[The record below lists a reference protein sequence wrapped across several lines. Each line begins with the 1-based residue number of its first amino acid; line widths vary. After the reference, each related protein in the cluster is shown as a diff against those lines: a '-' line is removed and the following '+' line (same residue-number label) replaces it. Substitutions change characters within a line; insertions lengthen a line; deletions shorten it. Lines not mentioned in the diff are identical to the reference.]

1 MGFAFQLRIHL
12 RSVRAGDR
20 FADRAAI
27 LGLVALRGLI
37 PLWRLFDRLHLPLPS
52 PLLLIR
58 RYRIRDG
65 ANRWE
70 VEGTEGAAYLFPG
83 TPLGVA
89 LKEVEQDLS
98 GSCIDVGASFGWFTV
113 RWARQVGTRGRILAL
128 EPDPRHFP
136 SLLRNVALNQLTNV
150 TALPCA
156 AGDREGSLTCSP
168 PSSA

>member
-98 GSCIDVGASFGWFTV
+98 GSCIDVGARFGSS
-113 RWARQVGTRGRILAL
+113 GSG
-128 EPDPRHFP
+128 
-136 SLLRNVALNQLTNV
+136 SLD
-150 TALPCA
+150 TALTV
-156 AGDREGSLTCSP
+156 DR
-168 PSSA
+168 SAS